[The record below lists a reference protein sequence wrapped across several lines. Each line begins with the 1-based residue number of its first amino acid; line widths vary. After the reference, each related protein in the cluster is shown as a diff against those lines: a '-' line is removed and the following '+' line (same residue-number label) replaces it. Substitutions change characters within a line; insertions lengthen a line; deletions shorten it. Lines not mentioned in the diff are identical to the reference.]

1 MELHKINK
9 QIFWFCKMAFFAE
22 VANVGWLKQR
32 HKIKLWE
39 QIFICL
45 RNYFCSQYKDYWF
58 LAWKHHHIIYF
69 LKMKP
74 SIILTNCCKLSFH
87 TVCRNLTEELW
98 FYVSRVIAK
107 NVVGFMAWW
116 TTIFREAGQN
126 ETKKIV
132 IPNGLCQL
140 FLLQCWNH
148 AVLTSAI
155 FGLRLWQKPP
165 KTSPCFGPMA
175 SHLNWLLDLWIG
187 LVWNLH
193 SNQFSKLYCKVP

>member
-45 RNYFCSQYKDYWF
+45 RNYFCSKYKDYWF
-58 LAWKHHHIIYF
+58 LAWKHHRIIHF
-69 LKMKP
+69 SKMKS

-107 NVVGFMAWW
+107 NALGFMAWW
-116 TTIFREAGQN
+116 TTIFWEAGQN
-126 ETKKIV
+126 ETKKKLSFQMDSVSFFFFSVGITLCWLPPFSALDFDKNRQKLLHVLGQWPV
-132 IPNGLCQL
+132 I
-140 FLLQCWNH
+140 
-148 AVLTSAI
+148 
-155 FGLRLWQKPP
+155 
-165 KTSPCFGPMA
+165 
-175 SHLNWLLDLWIG
+175 WIG
-187 LVWNLH
+187 FLT
-193 SNQFSKLYCKVP
+193 YE

>member
-107 NVVGFMAWW
+107 NALGFMAWW
-116 TTIFREAGQN
+116 TTIFRESRSAKKKCH
-126 ETKKIV
+126 TKWTV
-132 IPNGLCQL
+132 S
-140 FLLQCWNH
+140 FFFFWCWIH
-148 AVLTSAI
+148 AELTSAI
-155 FGLRLWQKPP
+155 
-165 KTSPCFGPMA
+165 SPMMA
-175 SHLNWLLDLWIG
+175 WS
-187 LVWNLH
+187 VV
-193 SNQFSKLYCKVP
+193 C

>member
-1 MELHKINK
+1 MGTNFHLFKK
-9 QIFWFCKMAFFAE
+9 LLLQQVQRLLIFGMKTPLQ
-22 VANVGWLKQR
+22 NL
-32 HKIKLWE
+32 L
-39 QIFICL
+39 
-45 RNYFCSQYKDYWF
+45 
-58 LAWKHHHIIYF
+58 
-69 LKMKP
+69 LKMKS
-74 SIILTNCCKLSFH
+74 SISCSLSFH

-107 NVVGFMAWW
+107 NALGFMAWW
-116 TTIFREAGQN
+116 TTIFWEAGQN

-187 LVWNLH
+187 LVWMLYSKQSQLH
-193 SNQFSKLYCKVP
+193 Q